1 MTPDKRFLNL
11 PKSFWAHVRLISQGV
26 GYTKR
31 GEKSIKVPSLQEI
44 QKVFKTLTLG
54 TEHIINAETNKAT
67 DFGRLLLKYFRYRA
81 DILHRQAEPNLMN
94 VSEAKKAFNTLKKKL
109 RPACPIPMNKQKG
122 KKKTPAYFTGM
133 INMLIEANAANYP
146 CDYDPKVLTTITK
159 QGFPVRTLAR
169 RIDGAFPAP
178 VNPIAIWE
186 IKEYYYT
193 TTFGSR
199 VADGVYESLL
209 DGMEIE
215 DLKLNEDI
223 DVKHYL
229 MVDAY
234 YTWWECGCSYLCR
247 IVDML
252 HMGYIDEVLFG
263 REVIKRVP
271 ELAKEWTKLAR
282 KNYKPMPQNKRK
294 RK

>member
-11 PKSFWAHVRLISQGV
+11 PKTFWAHVRLISQGA
-26 GYTKR
+26 GYTER

-44 QKVFKTLTLG
+44 KKVLTKLSLG
-54 TEHIINAETNKAT
+54 MEHIINAKTNKAT
-67 DFGRLLLKYFRYRA
+67 DFGRLLLKYFCYRA
-81 DILHRQAEPNLMN
+81 DILHRQTEPNLMN
-94 VSEAKKAFNTLKKKL
+94 VSEARKVFNKLKKNL

-133 INMLIEANAANYP
+133 INMLIEANTGNFP

-159 QGFPVRTLAR
+159 KGLPVRTLAR

-178 VNPIAIWE
+178 VNPIAVWE

-215 DLKLNEDI
+215 DLKVNEGI

-234 YTWWECGCSYLCR
+234 YTWWECGRSYLCH

-282 KNYKPMPQNKRK
+282 KNYKPMSQNKRK
-294 RK
+294 